1 MTKKTF
7 LKKLEA
13 SLESLGEA
21 KTKRILKK
29 YEKIIDDEVLEG
41 KKEKDVVLS
50 LGSIDVISKLYLQN
64 DTKKS
69 SDKEKGNSTLDS
81 VIDNVINSVEN
92 WFDNMDSDLAKR
104 ILLIL
109 SFIFMGF
116 LTLWVIQIPFKI
128 IDYSGR
134 IIISY
139 IFDNYFFLK
148 AVRSLWSFGLGIC
161 FIVIAVYFS
170 VKLIEKTIARYSN
183 NEKIN
188 KVTKT
193 KDRENEEP
201 TTSKYNANNNT
212 WDVIF
217 VILKVFIFLLTVP
230 ILIVQ
235 FGLVM
240 ALILMILLIING
252 VLIYGPAILLL
263 GLIIMVSVILDI
275 IYSFIFKGGIK

>member
-50 LGSIDVISKLYLQN
+50 LGSIDVISKLYLEN

-109 SFIFMGF
+109 SFIFMGIIA
-116 LTLWVIQIPFKI
+116 LLVIQIPFKI

-134 IIISY
+134 IVISY

-148 AVRSLWSFGLGIC
+148 TIRSLWSFGLGIC

-183 NEKIN
+183 KAATNEIIKPKKIE
-188 KVTKT
+188 KS
-193 KDRENEEP
+193 ES
-201 TTSKYNANNNT
+201 TTSKYNVSNNA

-217 VILKVFIFLLTVP
+217 VILKVFIFLLTMP
-230 ILIVQ
+230 LLIIQ

-240 ALILMILLIING
+240 GLILIILLIING
-252 VLIYGPAILLL
+252 VLIYGPAILLF
-263 GLIIMVSVILDI
+263 GLIIMVYVILDI